1 MKPMGL
7 DWVLETID
15 DAVLE
20 QGSLQTKITGVSI
33 DSRKVKA
40 GDLFFAFSGEHVD
53 GHDYIEDAFQKGAAA
68 AVISHP
74 VDCQHDKP
82 LIRVAD
88 PLQALQALA
97 RGYRALFAIPVV
109 AVTGSTGKTT
119 TKDLI
124 AGVLGRQMAIIKTQG
139 NYNNELGLPL
149 TLLNLDD
156 QHQAAVLEMAMRGRG
171 QIAELCDISHP
182 QVGVITNIGKTH
194 LELLGSQEAIAEAKG
209 ELLTALPPDG
219 CAVLNADDPWQ
230 VKLASRVKGEVI
242 YYGTDSSN
250 CQIRATDIRLRGLE
264 GVDFKLHTPSGEAD
278 CFLPLP
284 GVHNVAN
291 ALAAAAVGYRFSL
304 TAEEIVAGLAC
315 ASLTAMRLEVKRGI
329 KDIKIIDDS
338 YNASPASTIAALEL
352 LSAVEGNRK
361 IAVLGDMYELGDET
375 ISGHREVGEKAALL
389 SIDCLCT
396 VGELAKEIAVGAEL
410 AGLASERIHAF
421 QEKAEAVSFLKSY
434 LQKGDLVLIK
444 GSRGMRMEEITAS
457 LARGVN
463 TGE

>member
-1 MKPMGL
+1 MKAMGL
-7 DWVLETID
+7 DWVLETIH

-20 QGSLQTKITGVSI
+20 KGSSQVEITGVSI
-33 DSRKVKA
+33 DSRKVRP

-53 GHDYIEDAFQKGAAA
+53 GHDYIEDAFQRGAAA

-74 VDCQHDKP
+74 VDCQQDKP
-82 LIRVAD
+82 LIRVSD

-97 RGYRALFAIPVV
+97 RGYRSLFNIPVV

-124 AGVLGRQMAIIKTQG
+124 AGVLGSKMAVIKTEG

-156 QHQAAVLEMAMRGRG
+156 QHQAAVLEMAMRGPG
-171 QIAELCDISHP
+171 QIAELCEISHP
-182 QVGVITNIGKTH
+182 LVGVITNIGKTH

-209 ELLTALPPDG
+209 ELLSSLPIDG

-230 VKLASRVKGEVI
+230 VKLASRVRGELI
-242 YYGTDSSN
+242 YYGTDSM

-284 GVHNVAN
+284 GAHNVAN

-304 TAEEIVAGLAC
+304 TAEEIAAGLTS
-315 ASLTAMRLEVKRGI
+315 ASLTGMRLDVKAGI
-329 KDIKIIDDS
+329 RDTKIIDDS
-338 YNASPASTIAALEL
+338 YNASPASTTAALEL
-352 LSAVEGNRK
+352 LAAVDGNRK
-361 IAVLGDMYELGDET
+361 IAVLGDMYELGEET

-396 VGELAKEIAVGAEL
+396 VGELAREIAVGAEL
-410 AGLASERIHAF
+410 AGLHDERIHIF
-421 QEKAEAVSFLKSY
+421 QEKAEAVAFLKSY

-444 GSRGMRMEEITAS
+444 GSRGMRMEEITAA

>member
-1 MKPMGL
+1 M
-7 DWVLETID
+7 
-15 DAVLE
+15 
-20 QGSLQTKITGVSI
+20 
-33 DSRKVKA
+33 
-40 GDLFFAFSGEHVD
+40 
-53 GHDYIEDAFQKGAAA
+53 
-68 AVISHP
+68 
-74 VDCQHDKP
+74 
-82 LIRVAD
+82 IRVSD

-97 RGYRALFAIPVV
+97 RGYRSLFDIPVV

-124 AGVLGRQMAIIKTQG
+124 AGVLGRKMAVIKTVG

-156 QHQAAVLEMAMRGRG
+156 RHQAAVLEMAMRGPG
-171 QIAELCDISHP
+171 QIAELCEISHP

-209 ELLTALPPDG
+209 ELLTALPTDG

-242 YYGTDSSN
+242 YYGIDN
-250 CQIRATDIRLRGLE
+250 KCQVRATDIRLRGLE
-264 GVDFKLHTPSGEAD
+264 GVDFKLHIPSGEAD

-284 GVHNVAN
+284 GAHNVAN

-304 TAEEIVAGLAC
+304 TADEISAGLASV
-315 ASLTAMRLEVKRGI
+315 SLTGMRLEVKRGI
-329 KDIKIIDDS
+329 RDTKIIDDS
-338 YNASPASTIAALEL
+338 YNASPASTTAALEL
-352 LSAVEGNRK
+352 LAAVDGNRR
-361 IAVLGDMYELGDET
+361 IAVLGDMYELGKET

-396 VGELAKEIAVGAEL
+396 VGELAREIAVGAEL
-410 AGLASERIHAF
+410 AGLPKKRIHIF
-421 QEKAEAVSFLKSY
+421 QEKAEAVAFLKSY

-444 GSRGMRMEEITAS
+444 GSRGMRMEEITAA
-457 LARGVN
+457 LAGGVN

>member
-7 DWVLETID
+7 NWVLETIH

-20 QGSLQTKITGVSI
+20 KGSSQVEITGVSI
-33 DSRKVKA
+33 DSRKVKP

-53 GHDYIEDAFQKGAAA
+53 GHDFIEDAFQRGAAA

-74 VDCQHDKP
+74 VDCQQDKP
-82 LIRVAD
+82 MIRVSD

-97 RGYRALFAIPVV
+97 RGYRSLFDIPVV

-124 AGVLGRQMAIIKTQG
+124 AGVLGRKMAVIKTVG

-156 QHQAAVLEMAMRGRG
+156 RHQAAVLEMAMRGPG
-171 QIAELCDISHP
+171 QIAELCEISHP

-209 ELLTALPPDG
+209 ELLTALPTDG

-242 YYGTDSSN
+242 YYGIDN
-250 CQIRATDIRLRGLE
+250 KCQVRATDIRLRGLE
-264 GVDFKLHTPSGEAD
+264 GVDFKLHIPSGEAD

-284 GVHNVAN
+284 GAHNVAN

-304 TAEEIVAGLAC
+304 TADEISAGLASV
-315 ASLTAMRLEVKRGI
+315 SLTGMRLEVKRGI
-329 KDIKIIDDS
+329 RDTKIIDDS
-338 YNASPASTIAALEL
+338 YNASPASTTAALEL
-352 LSAVEGNRK
+352 LAAVDGNRR
-361 IAVLGDMYELGDET
+361 IAVLGDMYELGKET

-396 VGELAKEIAVGAEL
+396 VGELAREIAVGAEL
-410 AGLASERIHAF
+410 AGLPKKRIHIF
-421 QEKAEAVSFLKSY
+421 QEKAEAVAFLKSY

-444 GSRGMRMEEITAS
+444 GSRGMRMEEITAA
-457 LARGVN
+457 LAGGVN

>member
-1 MKPMGL
+1 MKAMGL
-7 DWVLETID
+7 DWVLETIH

-20 QGSLQTKITGVSI
+20 KGSSQVEITGVSI
-33 DSRKVKA
+33 DSRKVRP

-53 GHDYIEDAFQKGAAA
+53 GHDYIEDAFQRGAAA

-74 VDCQHDKP
+74 VDCQQDKP
-82 LIRVAD
+82 LIRVSD

-97 RGYRALFAIPVV
+97 RGYRSLFNIPVV

-124 AGVLGRQMAIIKTQG
+124 AGVLGSKMAVIKTEG

-156 QHQAAVLEMAMRGRG
+156 QHQAAVLEMAMRGPG
-171 QIAELCDISHP
+171 QIAELCEISHP
-182 QVGVITNIGKTH
+182 LVGVITNIGKTH

-209 ELLTALPPDG
+209 ELLSSLPIDG

-230 VKLASRVKGEVI
+230 VKLASRVRGELI
-242 YYGTDSSN
+242 YYGTDSM

-284 GVHNVAN
+284 GAHNVAN

-304 TAEEIVAGLAC
+304 TAEEIAAGLTS
-315 ASLTAMRLEVKRGI
+315 ASLTGMRLDVKAGI
-329 KDIKIIDDS
+329 RDTKIIDDS
-338 YNASPASTIAALEL
+338 YNASPASTTAALEL
-352 LSAVEGNRK
+352 LAAVDGNRK
-361 IAVLGDMYELGDET
+361 IAVLGDMYELGEET

-396 VGELAKEIAVGAEL
+396 
-410 AGLASERIHAF
+410 
-421 QEKAEAVSFLKSY
+421 
-434 LQKGDLVLIK
+434 
-444 GSRGMRMEEITAS
+444 
-457 LARGVN
+457 
-463 TGE
+463 

>member
-1 MKPMGL
+1 MKSMGL
-7 DWVLETID
+7 DWLMETIH

-20 QGSLQTKITGVSI
+20 KGNSRLKITGVSI
-33 DSRKVKA
+33 DSRKVKP

-53 GHDYIEDAFQKGAAA
+53 GHDYIEDAFHRGAAA
-68 AVISHP
+68 AVISRP
-74 VDCQHDKP
+74 VCCKQDKP
-82 LIRVAD
+82 LIRVSN

-97 RGYRALFAIPVV
+97 QGYRSLFDIPVV

-124 AGVLGRQMAIIKTQG
+124 AGVLGRQMMVIKTEG
-139 NYNNELGLPL
+139 NYNNEIGLPL

-156 QHQAAVLEMAMRGRG
+156 RHQAAVLEMAMRGPG
-171 QIAELCDISHP
+171 QIAELCEISHP

-209 ELLTALPPDG
+209 ELISSLSLEG

-230 VKLASRVKGEVI
+230 LKLASRVRGEVI
-242 YYGTDSSN
+242 YYGTDSR
-250 CQIRATDIRLRGLE
+250 CQIRAADIRLRGLE

-284 GVHNVAN
+284 GAHNVPN
-291 ALAAAAVGYRFSL
+291 ALAAAAVGYWFSL
-304 TAEEIVAGLAC
+304 NSEEIAVGLAS
-315 ASLTAMRLEVKRGI
+315 ASLSGMRLEVKPGI
-329 KDIKIIDDS
+329 GDTRIIDDS

-352 LSAVEGNRK
+352 LAAVNGNRK
-361 IAVLGDMYELGDET
+361 IAVLGDMYELGEET
-375 ISGHREVGEKAALL
+375 ISGHREVGMKAAVL

-396 VGELAKEIAVGAEL
+396 VGELAREIAVGAES
-410 AGLASERIHAF
+410 AGLAGERIHTF
-421 QEKAEAVSFLKSY
+421 QEKAEAVAFLKSH

-457 LARGVN
+457 LTKGVF